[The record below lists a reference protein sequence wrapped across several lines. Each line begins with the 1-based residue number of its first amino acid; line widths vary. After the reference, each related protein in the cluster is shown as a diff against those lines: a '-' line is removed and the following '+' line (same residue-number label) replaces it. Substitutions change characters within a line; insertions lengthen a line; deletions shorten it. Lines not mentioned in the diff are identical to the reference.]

1 MPVVHNRIMKTYYKR
16 NLPHIQPPGATLF
29 VTFRLFGSIPKRFL
43 NELSIEHKHLNRL
56 ILKTWNRKSNEFT
69 KYYNQQ
75 KRLIKKFDD
84 YLHSEKTG
92 LHFLKNESIAEL
104 VCSSMMFFDKERYDL
119 LSYCVMSNHVH
130 IVFTPLRINGEE
142 YFALGDIMHSIKS
155 YTAKEANK
163 MLNRTG
169 KPFWVIES
177 FDHFCR
183 DSAEVE
189 RVIEYV
195 LNNPVNA
202 GLVSSYDK
210 WSWSYVKP
218 DMFI

>member
-1 MPVVHNRIMKTYYKR
+1 
-16 NLPHIQPPGATLF
+16 
-29 VTFRLFGSIPKRFL
+29 
-43 NELSIEHKHLNRL
+43 
-56 ILKTWNRKSNEFT
+56 
-69 KYYNQQ
+69 
-75 KRLIKKFDD
+75 
-84 YLHSEKTG
+84 
-92 LHFLKNESIAEL
+92 
-104 VCSSMMFFDKERYDL
+104 
-119 LSYCVMSNHVH
+119 MSNHVH

-142 YFALGDIMHSIKS
+142 YFVLGDIMHSIKS

-169 KPFWVIES
+169 KPFWAIES

-218 DMFI
+218 DMFG